1 MIEGFISKFKS
12 YKNNKKLSAVILL
25 AALGIMLVAISGASK
40 NDDAVIATSLA
51 QYKAELEDEL
61 QNMCQSVKG
70 VGKCRVMITFERGEE
85 NTYKGSSLVESKPPR
100 VMGVSVICKGADSVE
115 VTRALVDMIT
125 ALFDIGSNRIS
136 VLKLNS

>member
-1 MIEGFISKFKS
+1 MIEGFISKIKS

-25 AALGIMLVAISGASK
+25 AAIGIMLVAISGATKAES
-40 NDDAVIATSLA
+40 DVSTSSLA
-51 QYKAELEDEL
+51 QYKAQLESEL

-100 VMGVSVICKGADSVE
+100 VMGVSVICKGADSIE
-115 VTRALVDMIT
+115 VTHALVDMIT

-136 VLKLNS
+136 VLKLNP